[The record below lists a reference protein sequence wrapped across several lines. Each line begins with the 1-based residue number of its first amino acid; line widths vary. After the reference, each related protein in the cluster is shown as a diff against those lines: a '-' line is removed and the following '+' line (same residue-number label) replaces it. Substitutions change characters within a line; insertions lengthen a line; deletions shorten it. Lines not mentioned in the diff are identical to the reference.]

1 MFEFENVIRVQCS
14 IMRSQSLPD
23 VLSKYFTMVMTT
35 TAARLCSL
43 NVWNGAVLD
52 LDEQLVRLQH

>member
-1 MFEFENVIRVQCS
+1 MLEFENVIRVQYS
-14 IMRSQSLPD
+14 MRSQSLPD
-23 VLSKYFTMVMTT
+23 VLSKYFTLVMTT